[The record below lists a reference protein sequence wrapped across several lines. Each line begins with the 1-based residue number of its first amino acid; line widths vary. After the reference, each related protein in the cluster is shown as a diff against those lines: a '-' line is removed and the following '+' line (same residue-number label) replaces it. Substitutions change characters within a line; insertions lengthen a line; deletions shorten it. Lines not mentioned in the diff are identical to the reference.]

1 MREEGYGGPSKVEE
15 PHHSQSALL
24 PRPTTYMSQPPPMCG
39 CGVHAH
45 HCHRVLFCRF
55 IGRKKFRDLSIAYGT
70 FGWSRVCRLY
80 DELRYLSTSPPQAS
94 MGGVLDLSRASAT
107 YTRSIC
113 TWFLFTGNRKK
124 CVICCDGC
132 VPHCS

>member
-24 PRPTTYMSQPPPMCG
+24 SLSNYMSQPPPMCG

-45 HCHRVLFCRF
+45 HCHRVFVLQIYRAKR
-55 IGRKKFRDLSIAYGT
+55 IMLDLSITYGT